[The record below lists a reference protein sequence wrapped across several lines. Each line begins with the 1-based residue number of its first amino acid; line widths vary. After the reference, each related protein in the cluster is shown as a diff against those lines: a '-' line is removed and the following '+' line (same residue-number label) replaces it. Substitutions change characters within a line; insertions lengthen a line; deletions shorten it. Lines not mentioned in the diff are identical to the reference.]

1 MEMESFMD
9 DLLNFSVSEEE
20 EDVEEDGDDG
30 EGEVMRPPRN
40 ISRRKTKLR
49 HDDSF
54 GLLNTDDPGVIEE
67 EDLEWI
73 SNKDAFPVIETFV
86 GELPSVNFSISSPE
100 REAVET
106 KQLSPVSVLETSSN
120 SSTTTTTTSISSGGS
135 IGTTTATATA
145 IVSFCVGVNV
155 PVKARS
161 KRRRTGRQVLWT
173 VDSDQGGG
181 GGPQK
186 KRAAAAAMGRKCQH
200 CGAEK
205 TPQWRAGP
213 SGPKTLC
220 NACGVRFKSG
230 RLVPEYRPANSPTF
244 SAELHSNS
252 HRKIVE
258 MRKQYQSGDGDR
270 KDCG

>member
-9 DLLNFSVSEEE
+9 DLLNFSVPEEE
-20 EDVEEDGDDG
+20 EDEHED
-30 EGEVMRPPRN
+30 MRAPRN
-40 ISRRKTKLR
+40 ITRRKTGLR
-49 HDDSF
+49 QTDSF
-54 GLLNTDDPGVIEE
+54 GLFNPDDAGLVEE

-86 GELPSVNFSISSPE
+86 GVLPSDHFPE
-100 REAVET
+100 QLETIET

-120 SSTTTTTTSISSGGS
+120 SSTTTSNSSGGS
-135 IGTTTATATA
+135 NGSTALATTTTALM
-145 IVSFCVGVNV
+145 SCVLGYSV
-155 PVKARS
+155 PGKARS
-161 KRRRTGRQVLWT
+161 KRRRTGRRDLRVLWT
-173 VDSDQGGG
+173 GNNEQGGI
-181 GGPQK
+181 QK
-186 KRAAAAAMGRKCQH
+186 KTKTSSVAVVMGRKCQH

-213 SGPKTLC
+213 AGPKTLC
-220 NACGVRFKSG
+220 NACGVRYKSG

-258 MRKQYQSGDGDR
+258 MRKHVQSGDGDR

>member
-1 MEMESFMD
+1 M
-9 DLLNFSVSEEE
+9 V
-20 EDVEEDGDDG
+20 
-30 EGEVMRPPRN
+30 
-40 ISRRKTKLR
+40 
-49 HDDSF
+49 
-54 GLLNTDDPGVIEE
+54 EE

-86 GELPSVNFSISSPE
+86 GVLPSDHFRITSPE
-100 REAVET
+100 REAAEA
-106 KQLSPVSVLETSSN
+106 KQLSPVSVLETSSHN
-120 SSTTTTTTSISSGGS
+120 SSTTTTTTSNSSGGS
-135 IGTTTATATA
+135 NGSTAAAAASTT
-145 IVSFCVGVNV
+145 IMSCCVGLNV

-161 KRRRTGRQVLWT
+161 KRRRTGRRDLRVLWT
-173 VDSDQGGG
+173 GNNEQ
-181 GGPQK
+181 GPQK
-186 KRAAAAAMGRKCQH
+186 RKAPSVTAASVMGRKCQH

-220 NACGVRFKSG
+220 NACGVRYKSG

-258 MRKQYQSGDGDR
+258 MRKQFQSGDGDR
-270 KDCG
+270 NDCG